1 VAGRPRS
8 TMKALKTLQSEP
20 HIIHIAPLYIV
31 ADVGHLFKA
40 LKKANICPKVRK
52 KR

>member
-1 VAGRPRS
+1 
-8 TMKALKTLQSEP
+8 MKALKTLQCEP
-20 HIIHIAPLYIV
+20 HIIHVASLYIV

-40 LKKANICPKVRK
+40 LKKANICPKIRK

>member
-1 VAGRPRS
+1 
-8 TMKALKTLQSEP
+8 MKALKTLQCEP

-31 ADVGHLFKA
+31 ADDGHLLKA
-40 LKKANICPKVRK
+40 LKKANIYPKVRK